1 METLRFSFSL
11 FWTRPSTKYFYKIS
25 QNFSFSATVPEHTNY
40 NLRGQLVI
48 HRTYNREER
57 LMTRNTVILLLQQL
71 EFAFNLKKSVLTPS
85 QRIEFLGVTV
95 DSLIMTLYLP
105 EKKGSKVQKQCLELQ
120 VSILELV
127 KLIGL
132 LSSTSQAVL
141 PAQINFRYLQQ
152 QQMQALKLQEL
163 YWKK

>member
-11 FWTRPSTKYFYKIS
+11 FWTRPSIKYFYKIS

-71 EFAFNLKKSVLTPS
+71 GFAFNLKKSVLTPS

-127 KLIGL
+127 KLIAL

>member
-1 METLRFSFSL
+1 
-11 FWTRPSTKYFYKIS
+11 
-25 QNFSFSATVPEHTNY
+25 
-40 NLRGQLVI
+40 
-48 HRTYNREER
+48 
-57 LMTRNTVILLLQQL
+57 MTRNTVILLLQQL
-71 EFAFNLKKSVLTPS
+71 GFVFNLKKSVLTPT
-85 QRIEFLGVTV
+85 QRIKFLGVTV

>member
-1 METLRFSFSL
+1 M
-11 FWTRPSTKYFYKIS
+11 
-25 QNFSFSATVPEHTNY
+25 
-40 NLRGQLVI
+40 
-48 HRTYNREER
+48 
-57 LMTRNTVILLLQQL
+57 
-71 EFAFNLKKSVLTPS
+71 LTPT

-105 EKKGSKVQKQCLELQ
+105 EKKGSKVQRQCLELQ
-120 VSILELV
+120 VSILELT

-132 LSSTSQAVL
+132 LSSATQAVL